1 MEGALPHGYQS
12 RAGYLQGWH
21 SSHFGPKN
29 SSEEPTPGPG
39 PGRDGFA
46 GMPRRCRSTSAGD
59 NRAGWTASCRAAD
72 QGDQSFSVNRLA
84 ATRRGSGRRPAEGR
98 GASSQFGARAEVPAW
113 PAPRGR
119 DHGGRRRG
127 VRRKGLRRRDDDQ
140 DRRTGGHGDRLALP
154 VLSKAGRSPACRYPD
169 LVVAA
174 LDEIAAR
181 ATDLPPAALADALV
195 DLMLDLQSHRTVALT
210 LVEIHRDVADKPA
223 MIRDVLR
230 SRIAKILTTA
240 NAALPPA
247 KAEVMAAILLHCL
260 KAVPAMTLED
270 ASERRRRCDRPRS
283 SDRRDRGRPDNAV
296 AAFDAARRCQPRPR
310 DAVHQRRPGHRPGA
324 GGSVVKWLSGQIGC
338 MSDLAASPSPSAWID
353 GFRKGSPRPASS
365 A

>member
-12 RAGYLQGWH
+12 RAEYLQGWH

-29 SSEEPTPGPG
+29 SSEEPTPG

-154 VLSKAGRSPACRYPD
+154 VLSKEVLAE
-169 LVVAA
+169 A
-174 LDEIAAR
+174 L
-181 ATDLPPAALADALV
+181 L
-195 DLMLDLQSHRTVALT
+195 
-210 LVEIHRDVADKPA
+210 
-223 MIRDVLR
+223 
-230 SRIAKILTTA
+230 
-240 NAALPPA
+240 
-247 KAEVMAAILLHCL
+247 AAIPISSWRPSTRSQRVQPIC
-260 KAVPAMTLED
+260 
-270 ASERRRRCDRPRS
+270 RRRRSRMRS
-283 SDRRDRGRPDNAV
+283 STS
-296 AAFDAARRCQPRPR
+296 C
-310 DAVHQRRPGHRPGA
+310 
-324 GGSVVKWLSGQIGC
+324 STC
-338 MSDLAASPSPSAWID
+338 SPTAPS
-353 GFRKGSPRPASS
+353 RSRSS
-365 A
+365 KSTAMWPTNLP